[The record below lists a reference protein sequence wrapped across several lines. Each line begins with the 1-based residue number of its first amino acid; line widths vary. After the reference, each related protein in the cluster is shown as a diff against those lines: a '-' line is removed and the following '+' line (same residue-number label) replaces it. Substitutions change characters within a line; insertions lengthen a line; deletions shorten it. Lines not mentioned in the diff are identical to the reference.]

1 MTWVIISRSSAGGFY
16 EVARTLSHVLKIPL
30 LHNAIKTIG
39 INFINVGSIYSLVS
53 PHILLAKRVI
63 VYLGIEGPMHSY
75 ASKAII
81 RLKCPLIIT
90 PSKYASEELSRL
102 GITTHYVIPHGFDPC
117 DIPETLPRIGDGRG
131 KTLFSVVLS
140 SMEIYKL
147 LGVKYLLRAIKESSV
162 LRKNAYFVFK
172 VPKNKGDVFKSII
185 NEFSLSLDNFKIIDT
200 YLSKHELYGL
210 ISSTDFYVHV
220 SLSDAFG
227 LPIIE
232 AMAVGT
238 PVIALNAPPWN
249 EIVNDD
255 VGFLVKVKKEVI
267 MGNPPYRIRI
277 PDINSLKETLENVV
291 NVANNNRLR
300 NNVRR
305 YAYEK
310 FNAHTLYLRFRNIME
325 LIENTKWCR
334 FH

>member
-210 ISSTDFYVHV
+210 ISSIDFYVHV

-238 PVIALNAPPWN
+238 PVIALNAPH
-249 EIVNDD
+249 
-255 VGFLVKVKKEVI
+255 GMK
-267 MGNPPYRIRI
+267 
-277 PDINSLKETLENVV
+277 S
-291 NVANNNRLR
+291 
-300 NNVRR
+300 
-305 YAYEK
+305 
-310 FNAHTLYLRFRNIME
+310 
-325 LIENTKWCR
+325 
-334 FH
+334 